1 MTVRCTT
8 IRVRPRNTVL
18 RGHSLAFSEA
28 VKELGAHEVIAL
40 LLALAAELDCSG
52 KCAVCPCR
60 KDFSPLRIPTIR
72 KDIDEHE
79 PARPCVSCDTLYR
92 KSGCRGGLDYT
103 LTGGG
108 EDLNSRAGVGR
119 RAVSKVA
126 PFVNRDVLMQVW
138 IGHLQ
143 PERIVGGQLWLD
155 HRAHPVGSIVHA
167 AIQGD
172 VSKVA
177 IADCGGIGCFAGLIL
192 VAEVVLVSD
201 LPLAECRMKVVP
213 EDCIVCEDV
222 ALRRK
227 AAVEISH
234 DGLHVWPKDSPVHFP
249 GIPIPPQCDRQ
260 RGHASAA
267 RESEKPAGYSTDQP
281 EQALHRGRG

>member
-1 MTVRCTT
+1 MKIRCTS

-18 RGHSLAFSEA
+18 RGHSLAFSKA
-28 VKELGAHEVIAL
+28 VIELGAHEVIAL

-108 EDLNSRAGVGR
+108 EDLNSRAGGGW
-119 RAVSKVA
+119 RAVSKVG
-126 PFVNRDVLMQVW
+126 PFANRDVLMRVW

-155 HRAHPVGSIVHA
+155 YRARPLVSIVPA
-167 AIQGD
+167 AI
-172 VSKVA
+172 
-177 IADCGGIGCFAGLIL
+177 
-192 VAEVVLVSD
+192 
-201 LPLAECRMKVVP
+201 
-213 EDCIVCEDV
+213 
-222 ALRRK
+222 
-227 AAVEISH
+227 
-234 DGLHVWPKDSPVHFP
+234 
-249 GIPIPPQCDRQ
+249 
-260 RGHASAA
+260 
-267 RESEKPAGYSTDQP
+267 
-281 EQALHRGRG
+281 

>member
-18 RGHSLAFSEA
+18 RGHSLAFSKA
-28 VKELGAHEVIAL
+28 VIELGAHEVIAL

-108 EDLNSRAGVGR
+108 ADLNSRGGGGP
-119 RAVSKVA
+119 RAARKGP
-126 PFVNRDVLMQVW
+126 PFVNRRALAPVV
-138 IGHLQ
+138 IGHLHS
-143 PERIVGGQLWLD
+143 G
-155 HRAHPVGSIVHA
+155 AH
-167 AIQGD
+167 
-172 VSKVA
+172 
-177 IADCGGIGCFAGLIL
+177 IGWHL
-192 VAEVVLVSD
+192 
-201 LPLAECRMKVVP
+201 
-213 EDCIVCEDV
+213 
-222 ALRRK
+222 
-227 AAVEISH
+227 
-234 DGLHVWPKDSPVHFP
+234 
-249 GIPIPPQCDRQ
+249 
-260 RGHASAA
+260 
-267 RESEKPAGYSTDQP
+267 
-281 EQALHRGRG
+281 

>member
-18 RGHSLAFSEA
+18 RGHSLAFSKC
-28 VKELGAHEVIAL
+28 VIELGAHEVIAL

-108 EDLNSRAGVGR
+108 EGFYFRGGVSR
-119 RAVSKVA
+119 RALRHCA
-126 PFVNRDVLMQVW
+126 PFLTCHVL
-138 IGHLQ
+138 L
-143 PERIVGGQLWLD
+143 
-155 HRAHPVGSIVHA
+155 
-167 AIQGD
+167 
-172 VSKVA
+172 
-177 IADCGGIGCFAGLIL
+177 
-192 VAEVVLVSD
+192 
-201 LPLAECRMKVVP
+201 
-213 EDCIVCEDV
+213 
-222 ALRRK
+222 
-227 AAVEISH
+227 
-234 DGLHVWPKDSPVHFP
+234 
-249 GIPIPPQCDRQ
+249 
-260 RGHASAA
+260 
-267 RESEKPAGYSTDQP
+267 PAGIRPHQH
-281 EQALHRGRG
+281 AH